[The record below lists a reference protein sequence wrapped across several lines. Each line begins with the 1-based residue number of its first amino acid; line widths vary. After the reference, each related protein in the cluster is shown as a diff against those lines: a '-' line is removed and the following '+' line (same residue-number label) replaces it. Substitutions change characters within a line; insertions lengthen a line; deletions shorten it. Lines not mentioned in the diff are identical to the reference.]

1 MAGGALPWVS
11 EHEYRIFL
19 DPVGEHIFP
28 EPDAKKVEW
37 WALVVREDMENGVW
51 RHVVHRAKR
60 TLAEVKRDAEQWE
73 GQPHDKARGRTR
85 TDEMLPRRLFTTPC
99 RAHPPAV
106 KQPVRKPPRILTQF
120 NARPGWPAKPTP
132 GGSSQL

>member
-1 MAGGALPWVS
+1 MLEWDEVDPYATWPEERYRAVS
-11 EHEYRIFL
+11 GKHEYRIFL
-19 DPVGEHIFP
+19 DPEGEHIFP

-73 GQPHDKARGRTR
+73 GQPHDKARGYNSYEQ
-85 TDEMLPRRLFTTPC
+85 DV
-99 RAHPPAV
+99 APAA
-106 KQPVRKPPRILTQF
+106 F
-120 NARPGWPAKPTP
+120 H
-132 GGSSQL
+132 

>member
-1 MAGGALPWVS
+1 MLEWDEVDPYATWPEERYRAVS
-11 EHEYRIFL
+11 GKHEYRIFL

-60 TLAEVKRDAEQWE
+60 TLAEVKRNAEQWE
-73 GQPHDKARGRTR
+73 GQPHDKARG
-85 TDEMLPRRLFTTPC
+85 
-99 RAHPPAV
+99 
-106 KQPVRKPPRILTQF
+106 
-120 NARPGWPAKPTP
+120 
-132 GGSSQL
+132 